1 MANNNNNQSLEQPV
15 SNFVNQRTTSVMEPM
30 TLHYQPNRQA
40 SSTTN
45 KIFGVTIFILIII
58 LLAYIFFHGQIT
70 DTKLSRLTNSV
81 SNSNDLKEVFQDMN
95 RSLKS
100 IELILMTQKKT
111 NIDII
116 LNGKDLHQFV
126 SNPTVLNE
134 FLRKTKEQL

>member
-1 MANNNNNQSLEQPV
+1 
-15 SNFVNQRTTSVMEPM
+15 
-30 TLHYQPNRQA
+30 RQA

-45 KIFGVTIFILIII
+45 KIFDVTIFILIII

-100 IELILMTQKKT
+100 IELLLMTQKKS